1 MNENLRTNQEQ
12 CHALT
17 SNALQEGERPEAN
30 FAIQLFEGK
39 KVRFVWDEEQEKY
52 YFAVVDIVQ
61 VLTESADYQT
71 ARKYWKVL
79 KGRLLKE
86 GNETVTNCYQLK
98 LPAADGK
105 NRLTDVADLEQIFRL
120 IQSIPSKKAEPVKKW
135 LAEVGAQRIDQM
147 IDPELTFQMA
157 VEDYRRQGYSDR
169 WINERMRSI
178 EMRKELTDEWHRSG
192 IHEPK
197 DFAILTNVLTKVWS
211 GMTTGEYKRHK
222 GLTKENLRDNMTN
235 VELALNTLAEV
246 ATTEIARQRKTQGM
260 QESRQAAQAGGQIA
274 KNTRDDLERQ
284 LGRTVISSERA
295 SDYIRPIESQDA
307 DALQLPDEEK

>member
-1 MNENLRTNQEQ
+1 MND
-12 CHALT
+12 
-17 SNALQEGERPEAN
+17 N

-39 KVRFVWDEEQEKY
+39 KVRFVWDEEKEKY

-105 NRLTDVADLEQIFRL
+105 KRLTDVADLEQTFRL

-192 IHEPK
+192 IHEPR
-197 DFAILTNVLTKVWS
+197 DFAILTNVLTKAWS

-246 ATTEIARQRKTQGM
+246 ATTEIARQRQTKGM
-260 QESRQAAQAGGQIA
+260 KESRDAAQAGGRIA

-295 SDYIRPIESQDA
+295 SDYIKPIESHDA
-307 DALQLPDEEK
+307 DALPIPDDGK